1 MIVDL
6 TFIEGLPTVRDE
18 KAFRERIDNKQTG
31 MMTQANEAVALV
43 GAILEQYQ
51 QLRKQLTKATQ
62 INWMLSISDIKEQ
75 LDRLVFQGFLQQ
87 TPYPQ
92 LKQFPR
98 YLKALA
104 KRLEKLGHAAQR
116 DQQLVREMAKAYQRW
131 QQWDERYRSNNKVDE
146 RIEEMRWA
154 FEELRVSL
162 FAQELGT
169 AYPVSLKRIEK
180 RWKELGL

>member
-1 MIVDL
+1 M
-6 TFIEGLPTVRDE
+6 RDE
-18 KAFRERIDNKQTG
+18 KSFRSRIEDKQPSL
-31 MMTQANEAVALV
+31 MAQANEAVVLV
-43 GAILEQYQ
+43 SKILEQYQ
-51 QLRKQLTKATQ
+51 QLRKQLANANQ
-62 INWMLSISDIKEQ
+62 INWMLSVGDIREQ

-87 TPYPQ
+87 TPYLQ

-98 YLKALA
+98 YFKALT

-131 QQWDERYRSNNKVDE
+131 QQRDERCRSNGKVDE
-146 RIEEMRWA
+146 RIEEIRWT

-169 AYPVSLKRIEK
+169 THPVSLKRIEK